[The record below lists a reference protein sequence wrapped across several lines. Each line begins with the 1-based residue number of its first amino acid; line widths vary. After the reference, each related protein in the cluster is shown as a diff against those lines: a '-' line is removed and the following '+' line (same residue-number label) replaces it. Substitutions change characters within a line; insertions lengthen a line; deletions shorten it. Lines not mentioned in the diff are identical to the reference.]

1 MPLSVLYIH
10 HSAGLGGAER
20 SLLELA
26 SGLDPAAVRP
36 RVLLGEDGP
45 LVSEFRARGIPT
57 AVLTMPRPR
66 RPCLSPFRW
75 LAIGSEIRN
84 AANRIADAIKIDPP
98 DIIHANTMFG
108 MLLTV
113 ASKAARRIDCP
124 RIWTARD
131 FIDQPRL
138 IRYLASQ
145 STAVIA
151 ISAAVREY
159 LAARG
164 VPDSKLKTVV
174 NGIDC
179 ERFRVASDSDKRR
192 LKSNLGADPDKPLI
206 VSGGASVPF
215 KRHDIYFETLARL
228 AVRLD
233 LPAFDAAFFGDPSAP
248 HLASPI
254 ADARTKIGT
263 RGGRLILPGFIASI
277 EDGLSAS
284 DIFISASEAEPF
296 GRLLVEAMA
305 SGSAVAATDAGGHP
319 EIIDDGVTGLLVKT
333 AEATGI
339 ADAVAR
345 LLNDALLRQ
354 SLGQAGRNAARM
366 RFDISRVRSEVSEIY
381 KDVVF
386 LK

>member
-10 HSAGLGGAER
+10 HCAGLGGAER

-26 SGLDPAAVRP
+26 SGLDPGAVRP

-45 LVSEFRARGIPT
+45 LVAELRARDIPT
-57 AVLTMPRPR
+57 SVLPMPRPR
-66 RPCLSPFRW
+66 HPGLSPFRW
-75 LAIGSEIRN
+75 LAIGSEIRD
-84 AANRIADAIKIDPP
+84 AANRIAITIQSDPP
-98 DIIHANTMFG
+98 DIIHANTLFG
-108 MLLTV
+108 MVLSV
-113 ASKAARRIDCP
+113 ASKAGRHINCP

-131 FIDQPRL
+131 FIGQPRL

-159 LAARG
+159 LAVRG
-164 VPDSKLKTVV
+164 VPDSKLKTIV

-179 ERFRVASDSDKRR
+179 ERFRVSSDSGKRE
-192 LKSNLGADPDKPLI
+192 LKSKLGADPNKPLI

-215 KRHDIYFETLARL
+215 KRHELFFETLARL
-228 AVRLD
+228 ALRRD
-233 LPAFDAAFFGDPSAP
+233 LPVFDAAFFGDPSAP
-248 HLASPI
+248 HLASLI
-254 ADARTKIGT
+254 ADAQNKIES
-263 RGGRLILPGFIASI
+263 RGGRLILPGFISAI

-305 SGSAVAATDAGGHP
+305 TGSAVAATDAGGHS

-333 AEATGI
+333 AASGI
-339 ADAVAR
+339 EDAAAR
-345 LLNDALLRQ
+345 LLNDASLRQ
-354 SLGQAGRNAARM
+354 SLGQAASRAARAE
-366 RFDISRVRSEVSEIY
+366 FNILRVCREVSKLY
-381 KDVVF
+381 Q
-386 LK
+386 